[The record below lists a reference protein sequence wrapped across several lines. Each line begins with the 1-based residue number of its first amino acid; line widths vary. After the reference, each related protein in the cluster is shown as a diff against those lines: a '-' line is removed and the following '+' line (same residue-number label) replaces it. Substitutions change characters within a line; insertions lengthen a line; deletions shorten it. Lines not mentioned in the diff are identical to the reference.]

1 MKIHNFNNSM
11 IKNYQ
16 TSEDQLLGLYLDAI
30 TNEPKSE
37 DISQSLYLTCLA
49 LQACE
54 QLGNKFPTQEEI
66 DVVEKAFKRFSRRKS
81 LEMPVVMFAA

>member
-1 MKIHNFNNSM
+1 MKKHNFNDLI
-11 IKNYQ
+11 IKNCQ
-16 TSEDQLLGLYLDAI
+16 PSDDQLLSLYLNAI
-30 TNEPKSE
+30 ANEPKPD
-37 DISQSLYLTCLA
+37 DISKSLYLTCLA

-81 LEMPVVMFAA
+81 VETPAVMCAA